1 MTKVVGLTGGI
12 ASGKSTVSQ
21 MLSQVG
27 LPIVDA
33 DQVAHCLQRPGQL
46 GLTELV
52 DQFGRGILTPDGHL
66 NRKVLG
72 KMAFSDAGVRH
83 QLNTIMQP
91 LIRETIMDQ
100 LAAFKKQD
108 IPFVILDAPLLF
120 EQGYDQECDL
130 IVVVSVSHDR
140 QVHRLISRNGYSKPV
155 AEQRIAAQWP
165 LAKKVRQ
172 ADVVINN
179 DGSLDELR
187 RQVAKV
193 VDYLRAE

>member
-33 DQVAHCLQRPGQL
+33 DQVAHRLQRPGQL

-66 NRKVLG
+66 NRGGLG
-72 KMAFSDAGVRH
+72 KMAFSDASVRH
-83 QLNTIMQP
+83 QLNAIMQP

-130 IVVVSVSHDR
+130 IVVVTVSHDR
-140 QVHRLISRNGYSKPV
+140 QVYRLMSRNGYSKPV
-155 AEQRIAAQWP
+155 AEQRIATQWP
-165 LAKKVRQ
+165 LVKKVRQ

>member
-33 DQVAHCLQRPGQL
+33 DQVAHRLQQPGQL
-46 GLTELV
+46 GLSELV
-52 DQFGRGILTPDGHL
+52 GQFGREILTADGHL
-66 NRKVLG
+66 NRGALG

-83 QLNTIMQP
+83 QLNAIMQP

-130 IVVVSVSHDR
+130 IVVVTVSHDC
-140 QVHRLISRNGYSKPV
+140 QVQRLMSRNGYTRAV

-165 LAKKVRQ
+165 LAKKSRQ

-187 RQVAKV
+187 RQVAKL
-193 VDYLRAE
+193 VDYLGAK

>member
-33 DQVAHCLQRPGQL
+33 DQVAHRLQRPGQL

-66 NRKVLG
+66 NRGGLG
-72 KMAFSDAGVRH
+72 KMAFSDASVRH
-83 QLNTIMQP
+83 QLNAIMQP

-130 IVVVSVSHDR
+130 IVVVTVSHDR
-140 QVHRLISRNGYSKPV
+140 QVYRLMSRNGYSKPV
-155 AEQRIAAQWP
+155 AEQRIATQWP
-165 LAKKVRQ
+165 LVKKVRQ

-187 RQVAKV
+187 RQVAKL

>member
-33 DQVAHCLQRPGQL
+33 DQVAHRLQRPGQL

-66 NRKVLG
+66 NRGALG
-72 KMAFSDAGVRH
+72 KMVFSDAGVRH

-130 IVVVSVSHDR
+130 IVVVTVSHDR
-140 QVHRLISRNGYSKPV
+140 QVHRLMSRNGYSKPV

>member
-52 DQFGRGILTPDGHL
+52 DQFGRGILTPDCHL

-83 QLNTIMQP
+83 QLDTIMQP